1 MKIRRYGNNSIVV
14 RRLKISTMRNDAN
27 RAAFLWPLPRLWILA
42 TEKARF
48 TRVDQ
53 LGLEHLVLYLLDDR
67 SGDFSC

>member
-1 MKIRRYGNNSIVV
+1 MNNSINI

-27 RAAFLWPLPRLWILA
+27 RAAFSLAVAKTWILA

-53 LGLEHLVLYLLDDR
+53 LGLEHLVLDLLDDR
-67 SGDFSC
+67 SGDLSC

>member
-1 MKIRRYGNNSIVV
+1 MTQTG
-14 RRLKISTMRNDAN
+14 
-27 RAAFLWPLPRLWILA
+27 PLSLAVAKTWIFA

-67 SGDFSC
+67 SGDLYC